1 MKSQVKAFQLSFLL
15 HGVLFAAVLIL
26 SSQIGPSKKFTALDF
41 NLYKPQPAI
50 KKIEPPVPAPVRKEI
65 KPQDPPA
72 LKKNEPPKPEEEKPE
87 RAPAP
92 EISPVIKLP
101 ESQSL
106 GGPSLGLGRVP
117 SSKSIKEGS
126 PGSAA
131 GIKGGSG
138 TSLGGGGSSDIGKDF
153 AKNKYLKEHFTYIRD
168 KILGH
173 ISYPSLARRMG
184 WQGKVLVSFIITAD
198 GSVREVRVIQ
208 SSGFAILDKNALEAV
223 KETAP
228 FPKPPVEAQL
238 VIPILYRLD

>member
-41 NLYKPQPAI
+41 NLHKPQPAI
-50 KKIEPPVPAPVRKEI
+50 KKIEPLVPAPVRKEI

-87 RAPAP
+87 RAPAL

-117 SSKSIKEGS
+117 GSKSIKEGS
-126 PGSAA
+126 PGSAS
-131 GIKGGSG
+131 GSKGGTG
-138 TSLGGGGSSDIGKDF
+138 TGPGGGNSDTGKDL

-168 KILGH
+168 KILGN
-173 ISYPSLARRMG
+173 IRYPVMARRLG
-184 WQGKVLVSFIITAD
+184 WQGRVLLSFVITLD
-198 GSVREVRVIQ
+198 GSIKEAKIMQ
-208 SSGFAILDKNALEAV
+208 GSGFEVLDKNVLETV
-223 KETAP
+223 KDTAP
-228 FPKPPVEAQL
+228 FPTPPVEARL
-238 VIPILYRLD
+238 VIPITYRLE